1 MIHIRPDI
9 LFLSALTTDS
19 GSGVRFW
26 NMARVVAD
34 AGWPVTFVERL
45 PAGLPARAHPG
56 IAYVGIPENRRG
68 GVQPH
73 RSSNAEVKNSPAQAD
88 DISQVDDLPPAAPS
102 AAVSGSVVERK
113 GGTAAIEV
121 PSVGAK
127 AATPA
132 IVGPS
137 ALGLAAAVLRAT
149 RQGRRIARSRPWR
162 AVYALKP
169 MPNAVL
175 PALAAARGGARIV
188 LDVDD
193 LDFEYYPPGLQR
205 RLVRSWFRRW
215 PRRFDAVSYHVAP
228 LQEYLQTE
236 VGVPPERL
244 RRIPQGVDLDVFA
257 APVAPPPPE
266 IAAFTGRQATIVYM
280 ASLGITSDFG
290 DVLPA
295 LGRILARHADWG
307 LLVLGHGVRLAEF
320 REQAAGLGDRIRFAG
335 YVDHAAVPAILE
347 SCRAGFHYLRPG
359 GANRYRAV
367 MKIREYLA
375 AGLPVVANP
384 SADAADF
391 EGFIAL
397 ADDEPGWER
406 ALAAAVAGEAAA
418 RTAAGRQFVAETLA
432 WSRLAPDI
440 LDILG
445 LNTMG

>member
-1 MIHIRPDI
+1 MGDGAAMNTASSVGRGEI

-45 PAGLPARAHPG
+45 PAGLPARTHPG

-73 RSSNAEVKNSPAQAD
+73 RSLNAPDTSSPAQAD
-88 DISQVDDLPPAAPS
+88 DIPPAA
-102 AAVSGSVVERK
+102 
-113 GGTAAIEV
+113 
-121 PSVGAK
+121 
-127 AATPA
+127 
-132 IVGPS
+132 PS

-149 RQGRRIARSRPWR
+149 WRGRRIARSRPWR

-205 RLVRSWFRRW
+205 RLVRHWFRRW
-215 PRRFDAVSYHVAP
+215 PRRFNAVSYHVAP
-228 LQEYLQTE
+228 LREYLETE
-236 VGVPPERL
+236 AGVAPERL
-244 RRIPQGVDLDVFA
+244 RRITQGVDMDVFA
-257 APVAPPPPE
+257 APTAPLPPE
-266 IAAFTGRQATIVYM
+266 IAVFTGRYQTIVYM

-290 DVLPA
+290 DVLPT

-320 REQAAGLGDRIRFAG
+320 RDRTAAFVDRVLFAG
-335 YVDHAAVPAILE
+335 YAPHDTVPAILAA
-347 SCRAGFHYLRPG
+347 CRAGFHYLRPE

-391 EGFIAL
+391 GGFIAL
-397 ADDEPGWER
+397 ADDESGWER

-445 LNTMG
+445 LNTVG

>member
-1 MIHIRPDI
+1 MDRSI
-9 LFLSALTTDS
+9 LFVSALTTDS

-45 PAGLPARAHPG
+45 PTGLPARTHPG
-56 IAYVGIPENRRG
+56 IDYVGIPESRWG
-68 GVQPH
+68 GRQLH
-73 RSSNAEVKNSPAQAD
+73 RSLDVANKNSFAPAD
-88 DISQVDDLPPAAPS
+88 DLPPTDDLPPAAPS

-113 GGTAAIEV
+113 GGTAATEV

-149 RQGRRIARSRPWR
+149 WRGRRIARSRPWR

-205 RLVRSWFRRW
+205 RLVRHWFRRW

-228 LQEYLQTE
+228 LQEYLQTNA
-236 VGVPPERL
+236 GVPPERL
-244 RRIPQGVDLDVFA
+244 RRITQGVDMDVFA
-257 APVAPPPPE
+257 APTAPLPPE
-266 IAAFTGRQATIVYM
+266 IAVFTGRYQTIVYM

-347 SCRAGFHYLRPG
+347 SCRAGFHYLRPE

-384 SADAADF
+384 SADAVDF
-391 EGFIAL
+391 GDFIAV

-406 ALAAAVAGEAAA
+406 GLSAAVTGEAAA
-418 RTAAGRQFVAETLA
+418 RTAAGRQFVAETLD

-445 LNTMG
+445 LNTVG

>member
-1 MIHIRPDI
+1 MKLSPPAGRGQV
-9 LFLSALTTDS
+9 LFISALTSDS

-26 NMARVVAD
+26 NIARVVAE

-45 PAGLPARAHPG
+45 PAGLPPRVHAG
-56 IAYVGIPENRRG
+56 ITYAGIPEPRHPADEEG
-68 GVQPH
+68 GSSTAI
-73 RSSNAEVKNSPAQAD
+73 RSVASLV
-88 DISQVDDLPPAAPS
+88 
-102 AAVSGSVVERK
+102 
-113 GGTAAIEV
+113 
-121 PSVGAK
+121 
-127 AATPA
+127 
-132 IVGPS
+132 
-137 ALGLAAAVLRAT
+137 AAVLRAT
-149 RQGRRIARSRPWR
+149 RQGRRMARSRPWR

-169 MPNAVL
+169 MPNSVL

-228 LQEYLQTE
+228 LREYLETE
-236 VGVPPERL
+236 AGVKPERL

-257 APVAPPPPE
+257 SPAAPPPSE

-320 REQAAGLGDRIRFAG
+320 RERAAGLGDRIRFAG
-335 YVDHAAVPAILE
+335 YVDHAAVPAILR

-375 AGLPVVANP
+375 AGLPVAANP
-384 SADAADF
+384 SADAVDF
-391 EGFIAL
+391 GEFITL

-418 RTAAGRQFVAETLA
+418 RTAAGRQFIAETLA

-445 LNTMG
+445 LNTVG

>member
-1 MIHIRPDI
+1 MGNKV
-9 LFLSALTTDS
+9 LFLSALTSDS

-56 IAYVGIPENRRG
+56 IAYVGIPESRRG
-68 GVQPH
+68 G
-73 RSSNAEVKNSPAQAD
+73 AQASHPTIGAGAD
-88 DISQVDDLPPAAPS
+88 RLTDSPSDVPPP
-102 AAVSGSVVERK
+102 
-113 GGTAAIEV
+113 
-121 PSVGAK
+121 
-127 AATPA
+127 
-132 IVGPS
+132 VGPS
-137 ALGLAAAVLRAT
+137 AVGLAAAVLRAT
-149 RQGRRIARSRPWR
+149 RQGQRIARSRPWR

-169 MPNAVL
+169 MPNSVL

-205 RLVRSWFRRW
+205 RLVRRGFRRW
-215 PRRFDAVSYHVAP
+215 PRRFDAVSYHAAP
-228 LQEYLQTE
+228 LHQYLE
-236 VGVPPERL
+236 AEAGVAPERL

-257 APVAPPPPE
+257 APPTPLPPE
-266 IAAFTGRQATIVYM
+266 IARFTGHRPTIVYM

-290 DVLPA
+290 DVLPV
-295 LGRILARHADWG
+295 LGRILARRPDWG
-307 LLVLGHGVRLAEF
+307 LLVLGHGVRLAEY
-320 REQAAGLGDRIRFAG
+320 REQAAVLGDRIHFAG
-335 YVDHAAVPAILE
+335 YIDHAAVPAILRA
-347 SCRAGFHYLRPG
+347 CRAGFHYLRPE

-384 SADAADF
+384 SADTGDFAA
-391 EGFIAL
+391 FIAL
-397 ADDEPGWER
+397 AEDEAGWER

-418 RTAAGRQFVAETLA
+418 RTTAGQRHVSETLA

-445 LNTMG
+445 LNTVD

>member
-1 MIHIRPDI
+1 MKLSPPAGRGQV
-9 LFLSALTTDS
+9 LFISALTSDS

-26 NMARVVAD
+26 NIARVVAE

-45 PAGLPARAHPG
+45 PAGLPPRAHPG
-56 IAYVGIPENRRG
+56 ITYAGIPET
-68 GVQPH
+68 H
-73 RSSNAEVKNSPAQAD
+73 R
-88 DISQVDDLPPAAPS
+88 PS
-102 AAVSGSVVERK
+102 GE
-113 GGTAAIEV
+113 
-121 PSVGAK
+121 
-127 AATPA
+127 
-132 IVGPS
+132 PS
-137 ALGLAAAVLRAT
+137 ALGLAVAVLRAT
-149 RQGRRIARSRPWR
+149 RHGRRIARSRPWR

-175 PALAAARGGARIV
+175 PALTAARGGARIV

-193 LDFEYYPPGLQR
+193 LDFEYYPSGLQR
-205 RLVRSWFRRW
+205 RLVRHWFRRW

-228 LQEYLQTE
+228 LRDYLE
-236 VGVPPERL
+236 SEAGVKPERL

-257 APVAPPPPE
+257 APAAPLPPE
-266 IAAFTGRQATIVYM
+266 IAAFTARRPTIAYM

-307 LLVLGHGVRLAEF
+307 LLVLGHGLRLDRFRQQAAALGLAE
-320 REQAAGLGDRIRFAG
+320 RVLFAG
-335 YVDHAAVPAILE
+335 YVDHAAVPAMLGA
-347 SCRAGFHYLRPG
+347 CRSGFHYLRPE

-391 EGFIAL
+391 SAFIAL
-397 ADDEPGWER
+397 AEDETGWER
-406 ALAAAVAGEAAA
+406 ALAAAISGEAAA
-418 RTAAGRQFVAETLA
+418 RTAAGRQCIADTLA

-445 LNTMG
+445 LDTES

>member
-1 MIHIRPDI
+1 MSRQQPGFDVNRLAIDRSI
-9 LFLSALTTDS
+9 LFVSALTSDS

-26 NMARVVAD
+26 NMARVVAE

-56 IAYVGIPENRRG
+56 IAYVGIPESR
-68 GVQPH
+68 
-73 RSSNAEVKNSPAQAD
+73 
-88 DISQVDDLPPAAPS
+88 
-102 AAVSGSVVERK
+102 
-113 GGTAAIEV
+113 
-121 PSVGAK
+121 
-127 AATPA
+127 
-132 IVGPS
+132 
-137 ALGLAAAVLRAT
+137 GLAAAVLQAT

-169 MPNAVL
+169 MPNSVL

-228 LQEYLQTE
+228 LREYLETE
-236 VGVPPERL
+236 AGVKPERL

-257 APVAPPPPE
+257 SPAAPLPPE
-266 IAAFTGRQATIVYM
+266 IAAFTGRHRAIVYM

-295 LGRILARHADWG
+295 LKRILARHADWG

-335 YVDHAAVPAILE
+335 YVDHAAVPAILR

-359 GANRYRAV
+359 GANRCRAV

-384 SADAADF
+384 SADAAEFGDY
-391 EGFIAL
+391 IAL

-406 ALAAAVAGEAAA
+406 ALAAAVDGEAAA

-432 WSRLAPDI
+432 WSRIAPDVIEI
-440 LDILG
+440 LE
-445 LNTMG
+445 LNTKS

>member
-1 MIHIRPDI
+1 MFDYIALTFNGVGFGKMTLKEQSLMIAKSVR
-9 LFLSALTTDS
+9 SALTTDS

-56 IAYVGIPENRRG
+56 IAYVGIPESRRG

-73 RSSNAEVKNSPAQAD
+73 RSLNAPDTSSPAQAD
-88 DISQVDDLPPAAPS
+88 DIPPAAPS
-102 AAVSGSVVERK
+102 AV
-113 GGTAAIEV
+113 
-121 PSVGAK
+121 
-127 AATPA
+127 
-132 IVGPS
+132 
-137 ALGLAAAVLRAT
+137 GLAAAVLRAT

-236 VGVPPERL
+236 AGVPPERL
-244 RRIPQGVDLDVFA
+244 RCIPQGVDLDVFA
-257 APVAPPPPE
+257 APAAPPPPE
-266 IAAFTGRQATIVYM
+266 IAAFTGRQGTIVYM

-295 LGRILARHADWG
+295 LERILARHADWG

-320 REQAAGLGDRIRFAG
+320 RERAAGLGDRIRFAG
-335 YVDHAAVPAILE
+335 YVDHAAVPAILR

-375 AGLPVVANP
+375 AGLPVAANP
-384 SADAADF
+384 SADAVDF
-391 EGFIAL
+391 GEFITL

-445 LNTMG
+445 LNTVG

>member
-1 MIHIRPDI
+1 MKTAPPVGRGEV
-9 LFLSALTTDS
+9 LFLSALTSDS

-45 PAGLPARAHPG
+45 PAGLPTRAHPG
-56 IAYVGIPENRRG
+56 IAYVGIPESRRG
-68 GVQPH
+68 GGQLH
-73 RSSNAEVKNSPAQAD
+73 RSLAAADKNSSAPANDIPPALSSAEVPGSIEARRND
-88 DISQVDDLPPAAPS
+88 AATAEIPS
-102 AAVSGSVVERK
+102 AGPLEAGPA
-113 GGTAAIEV
+113 TAGL
-121 PSVGAK
+121 S
-127 AATPA
+127 AA
-132 IVGPS
+132 
-137 ALGLAAAVLRAT
+137 GLAAAVLRAA
-149 RQGRRIARSRPWR
+149 RQGRRIAQSRPWR

-169 MPNAVL
+169 LPNSVL
-175 PALAAARGGARIV
+175 PARTAARGGARIV

-215 PRRFDAVSYHVAP
+215 PRRFDAVSYHAAP
-228 LQEYLQTE
+228 LRDYLE
-236 VGVPPERL
+236 GEAGVAPERL

-257 APVAPPPPE
+257 APPAPLPPA
-266 IAAFTGRQATIVYM
+266 IADFTGRRATFVYM

-295 LGRILARHADWG
+295 LGRILARHPDWG
-307 LLVLGHGVRLAEF
+307 LLVLGHGVRLAEY
-320 REQAAGLGDRIRFAG
+320 REQAAVLGDRIHFAG
-335 YVDHAAVPAILE
+335 YVDHAAVPAILRA
-347 SCRAGFHYLRPG
+347 CRSGFHYLRPA

-384 SADAADF
+384 SADAGDF
-391 EGFIAL
+391 AAYVAL

-432 WSRLAPDI
+432 WPRLAPDI
-440 LDILG
+440 LDVLG
-445 LNTMG
+445 LHNES